1 MLRVFISTVHIELLF
16 QICAIHVHWPAY
28 RRQWSKNTRRSRS
41 FTLVHW
47 RKWRRNTKHFAS
59 WWVINSSRQILVAW
73 PSSPGCGV
81 FLVVA
86 KDDINRWNRDQNGF
100 VSFNASFFREEHFFF
115 NYQPSRLALKLMKWA
130 VYNFSGLHSWNDPK
144 VYQYPNTLSHHVH
157 TSIIF
162 NKEAFFELI
171 LNGTAM
177 CVISWGIQIFQRK
190 TVLIQAH
197 SDVCCILK
205 RTSVCVN
212 QSLIMQ
218 RRTDSYQRTQ
228 MYVASSNELQCTLI
242 IV

>member
-1 MLRVFISTVHIELLF
+1 
-16 QICAIHVHWPAY
+16 
-28 RRQWSKNTRRSRS
+28 
-41 FTLVHW
+41 
-47 RKWRRNTKHFAS
+47 
-59 WWVINSSRQILVAW
+59 
-73 PSSPGCGV
+73 
-81 FLVVA
+81 
-86 KDDINRWNRDQNGF
+86 
-100 VSFNASFFREEHFFF
+100 
-115 NYQPSRLALKLMKWA
+115 MKWA

-177 CVISWGIQIFQRK
+177 CVISWGIQIFHRK

-197 SDVCCILK
+197 WYVCCILK

-212 QSLIMQ
+212 QSSIVQ

-228 MYVASSNELQCTLI
+228 MYVASSNELQCALI
-242 IV
+242 KVQSCRGELILTRQLICMLHPQTNVSVFYKLVKPCRSNILNRQQGSNQNRANLSLLV